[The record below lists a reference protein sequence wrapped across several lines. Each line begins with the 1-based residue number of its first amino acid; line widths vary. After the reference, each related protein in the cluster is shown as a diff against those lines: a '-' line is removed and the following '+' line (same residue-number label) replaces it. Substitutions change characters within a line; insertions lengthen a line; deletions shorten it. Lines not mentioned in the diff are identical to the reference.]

1 MFIPRIQ
8 LCMQI
13 HTVLQKICCIN
24 MIWFQ
29 KIITLKTFQHVNC
42 LTKFAISG
50 NAAGRLLSAF
60 FKALYWV
67 FKDKDPKNLS
77 LKSQLC
83 EASMQTHMHAYVCA
97 QWESTSGHCHHTHCL
112 PTAAVVSK
120 HFWLYILL
128 LEIAKSLFIYQFLE
142 DLEICLP
149 LEISVM
155 WSTHTHAL
163 VCHGKSASC
172 NAHTLVCNGESVSH
186 SNAHCFFLPTAAA
199 PK

>member
-1 MFIPRIQ
+1 MNCKVEKLLQEEGRKCSYLVYNYACRYIQ
-8 LCMQI
+8 FF
-13 HTVLQKICCIN
+13 TRSVASR
-24 MIWFQ
+24 FQ

-42 LTKFAISG
+42 LTNFAISG

-97 QWESTSGHCHHTHCL
+97 QWVSTSGHCHHTHCL

-120 HFWLYILL
+120 HF
-128 LEIAKSLFIYQFLE
+128 
-142 DLEICLP
+142 
-149 LEISVM
+149 
-155 WSTHTHAL
+155 
-163 VCHGKSASC
+163 
-172 NAHTLVCNGESVSH
+172 
-186 SNAHCFFLPTAAA
+186 
-199 PK
+199 